1 VQARLHI
8 PQCVPLVCRSKHVPP
23 QSVWPLGQVHMPL
36 EQTRPPVQRL
46 PQELQLALSVWVLTH
61 DVPQAVWP
69 AGHERMQLPPWQ
81 MRPAAHALPQVPQ
94 LARSVAVFTQ
104 LPLQLLWPD

>member
-1 VQARLHI
+1 MPAEHTCPLVQARLHM
-8 PQCVPLVCRSKHVPP
+8 PQWAPLVWRSKHVPP

-46 PQELQLALSVWVLTH
+46 PQELQLALSV
-61 DVPQAVWP
+61 
-69 AGHERMQLPPWQ
+69 
-81 MRPAAHALPQVPQ
+81 
-94 LARSVAVFTQ
+94 AVFTQ